1 MESLEIIL
9 TSIGLTTVF
18 IYFLQLI
25 NSNFLKERQIWQ
37 QYSTMLPAVKEA
49 EARCYHNA
57 WHQWKAYLRGLF
69 VLIQSL
75 LIMFIWVNPLAAV
88 ISGFISGFTI
98 WFVGDII
105 LNIKMKGLGWKTFE
119 LGNKSGFDL
128 IPFWVRAVGLVISI
142 GLMFLI

>member
-1 MESLEIIL
+1 MEALEIISA
-9 TSIGLTTVF
+9 SIVLTTVF
-18 IYFLQLI
+18 IYFLQLV

-57 WHQWKAYLRGLF
+57 WHQWKSYLCGFF

-75 LIMFIWVNPLAAV
+75 LIMFIWANPLAAV

-105 LNIKMKGLGWKTFE
+105 LNKLMNWKTFE